1 TLRSTLPGMSGNQPG
16 DRRIRTNEGDTFIAA
31 SQRPDGTWRK
41 ARKVKDGYVPQE
53 EQPKYQSRAMQQSSE
68 RVPVGVHPAKLAT
81 RPKPPITAIN
91 APKAPITPQDHFM
104 RKIGNVQKKL
114 DDIKTLEEKRDR
126 GEKLELNQL
135 TKIEKKDDLQGE
147 IDKLTA
153 EMNAL

>member
-1 TLRSTLPGMSGNQPG
+1 G
-16 DRRIRTNEGDTFIAA
+16 ETFIAS

-41 ARKVKDGYVPQE
+41 PRKVKEGYIPQE
-53 EQPKYQSRAMQQSSE
+53 EQPKYLSRGMAQSNE
-68 RVPVGVHPAKLAT
+68 RMPVGVHPTKLAT
-81 RPKPPITAIN
+81 RPKAPITAIL

-114 DDIKTLEEKRDR
+114 DDIQTLEEKREK

-135 TKIEKKDDLQGE
+135 TKIEKKVELQE
-147 IDKLTA
+147 QIDQLTA